1 MTLPNPVSSL
11 ARDYVRT
18 RAESVMAYECRVE
31 RVAKGT
37 IGDDLKYNSGTRQV
51 LYEGRFRLWEIS
63 GATGIQV
70 GGEDLMLEQTQ
81 ASFPYDSPLFRKD
94 DEIVI
99 TAVPVQDVLLMGSR
113 YQIQTKAK
121 AGELRATR
129 RYTVTSVQRNN

>member
-1 MTLPNPVSSL
+1 MGINPVTSL
-11 ARDYVRT
+11 ARNYVRT
-18 RAESVMAYECRVE
+18 RIEDVMAYECRVE
-31 RVAKGT
+31 RVSAG
-37 IGDDLKYNSGTRQV
+37 GLNDDLIYESGSRST
-51 LYEGRFRLWEIS
+51 LYVGKFRLWEIT
-63 GATGIQV
+63 GATGLNV
-70 GGEDLMLEQTQ
+70 GGEDLMLESTQ

-99 TAVPVQDVLLMGSR
+99 TAAPVQDLLLLGSR